1 MQSGGS
7 LSARTENVPIDV
19 AWGDVGKDM
28 RSIPAANLPKTDSRL
43 YEKFG
48 GLNLQGLESDKT
60 IMYDEIEGLKGKL
73 EQGIGE
79 GYSREQYDA
88 DVKRLRRLVTVGVS
102 GLKQKETRFK
112 EVMVS
117 AAQAKGDLAI
127 QGGMAFVQ
135 DNTNG
140 SYKVVPVAELLQEK
154 VDVEGKKVNR
164 YKPQTVGTAIEQ
176 RASNPELHGFT
187 GGQGEAVEGI
197 LSSIRSTANIQDQI
211 KKAFATTGFS
221 VDQQTGMKSFAG
233 VPGNTLADYMDALVG
248 GKNTEAMSKFTQK
261 NKSNM
266 DNLMNAKAA
275 LESTLASSGLLDGL
289 QRQAYGEYIA
299 QYGETDKG
307 PEPEK
312 WVEDRVESLINNHML
327 MYLRQETA
335 NGQTASGRSGGS
347 SSSGGEGKYENN
359 PGTFG
364 LTLPDGGVK
373 KFSAVNNKDES
384 GSNYS
389 VDTYTSTIEDFGLF
403 SNAYKDGK
411 RPSINNN
418 AVVHNFASGNDLKR
432 NLVTA
437 TSDNVPLDRLGKGK
451 SGGLNRAMLDES
463 STPTI
468 MHSML
473 TYEKPDGTMGIAWDI
488 MSNRNFVT
496 MQETVKK
503 QFANAN
509 RPATGDDYNRKLL
522 SLIQS
527 NPRLWGENSN
537 VKGLQFRKVIGYDV
551 LMPLDLEYWW
561 GVDRGEADAYR
572 KIADNGSLVK
582 DTYKIAEYKKAMESA
597 KDENDGLAR
606 GEDLYSLTV
615 YSILN
620 PDETINSTLS
630 QHYKSNKITES
641 EFGGQA
647 GRVGDVT
654 RQGRQE

>member
-48 GLNLQGLESDKT
+48 GLNLQGLESDKA

-135 DNTNG
+135 DTTNG
-140 SYKVVPVAELLQEK
+140 SYKVVPVTELLQEK

-164 YKPQTVGTAIEQ
+164 YKPQTVGTAMEQ

-211 KKAFATTGFS
+211 KKAFATTGYS

-266 DNLMNAKAA
+266 NNLMNAKAA

-299 QYGETDKG
+299 QYGETDKA

-312 WVEDRVESLINNHML
+312 WVGDRVESLINNHML

-335 NGQTASGRSGGS
+335 NGQTASGRSGSSGS
-347 SSSGGEGKYENN
+347 SGSEGKYENN

-364 LTLPDGGVK
+364 LQLPDGGLK
-373 KFSAVNNKDES
+373 RFSAVNNKGDS
-384 GSNYS
+384 GSNYTVS
-389 VDTYTSTIEDFGLF
+389 TYTSTIEDDKLF
-403 SNAYKDGK
+403 NESYRAGRRPAISNN
-411 RPSINNN
+411 ST
-418 AVVHNFASGNDLKR
+418 VHDFASGSDLKK
-432 NLVTA
+432 NLFIA
-437 TSDNVPLDRLGKGK
+437 TNDNVPLDKLGKGK
-451 SGGLNRAMLDES
+451 TGGLNRAMLDPDS
-463 STPTI
+463 SPVI

-473 TYEKPDGTMGIAWDI
+473 TYDNNGSKGVAWDI
-488 MSNRNFVT
+488 MSNPNFIT
-496 MQETVKK
+496 MQKTVQQQFEKANQPASGDAYNAALLRLVQKNHGLFGGK
-503 QFANAN
+503 QAV
-509 RPATGDDYNRKLL
+509 D
-522 SLIQS
+522 
-527 NPRLWGENSN
+527 
-537 VKGLQFRKVIGYDV
+537 GLQFRKVVGYDV
-551 LMPLDLEYWW
+551 LIPLDLKYWW
-561 GVDRGEADAYR
+561 GVERGEADSYR
-572 KIADNGSLVK
+572 KIADNGSLVS
-582 DTYKIAEYKKAMESA
+582 DPYKVAEYRAAMESS
-597 KDENDGLAR
+597 KDADDAFGR
-606 GEDLYSLTV
+606 GEDLYSV
-615 YSILN
+615 RAYSILN
-620 PDETINSTLS
+620 PDETINTVLS
-630 QHYKSNKITES
+630 QHYKSNKITEG
-641 EFGGQA
+641 EFVGQA
-647 GRVGDVT
+647 SGVGRTT
-654 RQGRQE
+654 RQGEFN